1 MVPLHRP
8 PAATPGR
15 LARPLTALR
24 RLAWALLASG
34 IVIGT
39 LRDAPRTHA
48 PLLVNG
54 YQVLEAD
61 FHVHAFFGDGWL
73 APWDLVLE
81 ARRRNLHAF
90 AITNHNQVLAARLG
104 RWFSR
109 QVGGPIVL
117 VGEEVTAPNYHIA
130 AIGLTTTVDWNQ
142 PASGAIADIHRQGA
156 IAIAAHPVQSFWG
169 GYDDAALRT
178 LDGAEAA
185 HPAEYVLKNA
195 MEMRAFWERAASLGA
210 HLTAIGSSDFHAL
223 SGFGLCRTHVFVHEV
238 SEAGIMAALHAGH
251 TVVFDPQGQAHG
263 EAALIE
269 PLREALRQREP
280 WPASDWLDALGRV
293 CGLTGL
299 LGLLL
304 CSGVRVNEERLR
316 AVSRRD

>member
-1 MVPLHRP
+1 M
-8 PAATPGR
+8 
-15 LARPLTALR
+15 TAWR
-24 RLAWALLASG
+24 RRAWALFASG
-34 IVIGT
+34 VVIGT
-39 LRDAPRTHA
+39 ALDTPRTRA
-48 PLLVNG
+48 PLVVNG

-73 APWDLVLE
+73 APWDLALE

-90 AITNHNQVLAARLG
+90 AITNHNQVFAARLG

-109 QVGGPIVL
+109 RVGGAIVL

-130 AIGLTTTVDWNQ
+130 AVGLTTTVDWNQ
-142 PASGAIADIHRQGA
+142 PAAGAIADIHRQGA
-156 IAIAAHPVQSFWG
+156 IAIAAHPVESFWG
-169 GYDDAALRT
+169 GYDDDALRT
-178 LDGAEAA
+178 LDAAEAA
-185 HPAEYVLKNA
+185 HPAEYALKYA
-195 MEMRAFWERAASLGA
+195 LEMRAFWDHALGRGA

-238 SEAGIMAALHAGH
+238 SAAGIMAALHAGH

-280 WPASDWLDALGRV
+280 WPASDVLDGLGRA
-293 CGLTGL
+293 CGLLGL

-304 CSGVRVNEERLR
+304 CSGPR
-316 AVSRRD
+316 AARDRAIG